1 MTFTCP
7 TTMSNTVKQA
17 LLDQELSIVITSS
30 ISCTIEEFMSWN
42 HRTYVVNLQEVNLA
56 RKSRRTR
63 RKNVGEAS
71 KHSDKVSQSFL
82 VSLEVPSVSEIRR
95 DDKYVLRTL
104 NSLKSSEKNK
114 WSRTALS
121 FILNTT
127 FVWNEKLSTRLCRG
141 RTVGKNTYNNN
152 NNNKKRP
159 LFTIKNIH

>member
-1 MTFTCP
+1 MRMTFTCP

-17 LLDQELSIVITSS
+17 LLDQETSIVITSS

-95 DDKYVLRTL
+95 DDKYVLRKI
-104 NSLKSSEKNK
+104 NLKCSEENK

-121 FILNTT
+121 FILCPDYEYRTLH
-127 FVWNEKLSTRLCRG
+127 LSEM
-141 RTVGKNTYNNN
+141 KNFQ
-152 NNNKKRP
+152 RDCVEVE
-159 LFTIKNIH
+159 L